1 MKATE
6 IREHMEVYGSCGS
19 RVGAVERVVGR
30 SIKLTRDSPATRGE
44 DRYIPLE
51 WVASVGEAVHL
62 NKPGSDVQEEWQAH
76 PFEEG
81 ECFPT

>member
-1 MKATE
+1 MNATD
-6 IREHMEVYGSCGS
+6 IREHMEVYGSCGN
-19 RVGAVERVVGR
+19 RVGSVDRVVGR
-30 SIKLTRDSPATRGE
+30 SIKLTRDSPATLGE

-51 WVASVGEAVHL
+51 WVASVDAAVHL
-62 NKPGSDVQEEWQAH
+62 SKPCGDVQEEWQAH